1 MGAKEKNSLQIASS
15 NDVLTSS
22 QCASQLEQLKQ
33 KPKLHLA
40 EAKKCLTENEG
51 LNKSVVGKALSLQ
64 IEALVGDRKA
74 WNKYFSSVD
83 DAVWV
88 LTNVDWNS
96 LNPRIIARAI
106 YFLDVDFQTS
116 PLFHSPRILD
126 IRKQL
131 QFDARWMDEFL
142 KMYPHGVKPHMLAAS
157 FTLKPFILSGDC
169 DAIDYGLMNP
179 LLISEYPAAFAIA
192 VDRSGCVSTMAS
204 KNPRSDN
211 NSTTQPIKPAVSS
224 ADLIAAQ
231 KKALQLEEELAALK
245 AQQQK
250 QQQTISQD
258 TELPLIDIASANEF
272 GKQGIIKGWARDNTG
287 IAEVTVDGTVVP
299 VNSNGS
305 FEYSTF
311 VPSGG
316 LSVVVQAT
324 DLAGLTSTTSVALN
338 RSATVETAAIKFDRL
353 NPLGK
358 QAAPNKNALALIIGI
373 DSYKNA
379 EPAKYADS
387 DALMFRDYASEKL
400 GIPEGRIKTLVNGDA
415 TIAEILLSIR
425 KWLRRSTNQDKT
437 DIYVFFAGH
446 GLAAPEGKAYLIPF
460 DGRPE
465 LEVLDKTALLQS
477 EFFEEIAAAKPR
489 SVTVFLDACYTGKT
503 RTGKMLLAQANYRPI
518 VPVALDD
525 GLPEN
530 FTLMTASSGSEFSGP
545 LEEAK
550 HGMFSYFLMKGME
563 GEADANQDNR
573 ITAGELHAY
582 VELHVDQQSSG
593 NQTPE
598 LQGDADRVLVQ
609 FQ

>member
-1 MGAKEKNSLQIASS
+1 MNFALKNPEL
-15 NDVLTSS
+15 VRRY
-22 QCASQLEQLKQ
+22 E
-33 KPKLHLA
+33 A
-40 EAKKCLTENEG
+40 E
-51 LNKSVVGKALSLQ
+51 
-64 IEALVGDRKA
+64 
-74 WNKYFSSVD
+74 
-83 DAVWV
+83 
-88 LTNVDWNS
+88 
-96 LNPRIIARAI
+96 
-106 YFLDVDFQTS
+106 
-116 PLFHSPRILD
+116 
-126 IRKQL
+126 
-131 QFDARWMDEFL
+131 
-142 KMYPHGVKPHMLAAS
+142 
-157 FTLKPFILSGDC
+157 
-169 DAIDYGLMNP
+169 
-179 LLISEYPAAFAIA
+179 FAIA
-192 VDRSGCVSTMAS
+192 LDRPGCVSTIAS
-204 KNPRSDN
+204 KNVGSDN

-231 KKALQLEEELAALK
+231 KKALQLEEELAVLE
-245 AQQQK
+245 AQQQ
-250 QQQTISQD
+250 QQQQSILRD
-258 TELPLIDIASANEF
+258 TRIPLIDITIASTT
-272 GKQGIIKGWARDNTG
+272 GKQGIIKGLARDNTG

-299 VNSNGS
+299 VNSSGS

-316 LSVVVQAT
+316 LSVTIQAT
-324 DLAGLTSTTSVALN
+324 DLAGLTSSMSVALE
-338 RSATVETAAIKFDRL
+338 RSTNVETAAIKFDRL

-358 QAAPNKNALALIIGI
+358 QAAPDKNALALIIGI

-446 GLAAPEGKAYLIPF
+446 GLATPEGKAYLIPF

-465 LEVLDKTALLQS
+465 LEVLDRTALLQS

-503 RTGKMLLAQANYRPI
+503 RTGKLLLADANYRPL

-525 GLPEN
+525 GLPDN
-530 FTLMTASSGSEFSGP
+530 FTLMTASSGFEFSGP

-563 GEADANQDNR
+563 GDADANQDDK
-573 ITAGELHAY
+573 ITAGELHAS
-582 VELHVDQQSSG
+582 VERNVDQQSSG
-593 NQTPE
+593 SQTPE